1 MQTSIMEMNDKN
13 VPLQENHLFMVLTLD
28 NVQIVALGENAL

>member
-1 MQTSIMEMNDKN
+1 MEMNDKN

-28 NVQIVALGENAL
+28 NVQIVTLGENAL